1 MNIRKWISHLF
12 QAVHPACESSHTS
25 SVPLPPPIIDPHTQE
40 ELMALAAD
48 HEQLRLQ
55 LLRLEAILYAAEKP
69 ERRPE

>member
-1 MNIRKWISHLF
+1 
-12 QAVHPACESSHTS
+12 
-25 SVPLPPPIIDPHTQE
+25 
-40 ELMALAAD
+40 MALAAD